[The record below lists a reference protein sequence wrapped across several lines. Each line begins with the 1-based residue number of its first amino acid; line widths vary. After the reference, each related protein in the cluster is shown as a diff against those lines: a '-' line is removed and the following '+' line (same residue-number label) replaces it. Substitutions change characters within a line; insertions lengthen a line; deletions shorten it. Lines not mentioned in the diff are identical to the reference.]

1 VTEDDDTL
9 TSAEFPE
16 ETAEVSLRAEVRELS
31 RTVRVLVELLAEKG
45 LLDEV
50 EVRARLANARRLGI
64 GAEAH
69 PYRALSVPRE
79 PAPPGTIACA
89 RCGTYVAERKA
100 FTNANGRFCRDCFEP
115 A

>member
-1 VTEDDDTL
+1 VTGDDDTL
-9 TSAEFPE
+9 TSAELPE
-16 ETAEVSLRAEVRELS
+16 ELPAASLRAELRELS
-31 RTVRVLVELLAEKG
+31 RTVRVLVDLLAEKG

-50 EVRARLANARRLGI
+50 EVRARLANARREG
-64 GAEAH
+64 GGPEAH
-69 PYRALSVPRE
+69 PYRAAQVPRE

>member
-1 VTEDDDTL
+1 MSDEDDTL
-9 TSAEFPE
+9 ASAELAEPL
-16 ETAEVSLRAEVRELS
+16 ETSLRAEIGELS

-50 EVRARLANARRLGI
+50 EVRARLANARRGG
-64 GAEAH
+64 GAPEAH
-69 PYRALSVPRE
+69 PYRAPAVPRE

-100 FTNANGRFCRDCFEP
+100 FTNANGRFCRDCFDP